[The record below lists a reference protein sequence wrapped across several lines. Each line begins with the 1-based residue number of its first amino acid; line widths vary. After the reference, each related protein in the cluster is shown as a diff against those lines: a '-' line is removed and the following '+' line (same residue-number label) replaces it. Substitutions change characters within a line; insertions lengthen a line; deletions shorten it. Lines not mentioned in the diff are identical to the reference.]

1 MQRLYAIIWLTWK
14 AAFRF
19 RLIWVISA
27 LLIMAVV
34 FLPLVIKHD
43 GTARGFTQILLTYTL
58 SAITAL
64 LGISTLWLAC
74 GTLARDI
81 EESQIQ
87 LVAVKPIP
95 RWQIWI
101 GKWLGLITLNMM
113 MLGVSGA
120 CIYGLLIYRS
130 AKLPEKEQQILK
142 NEVLVSR
149 SSLREPITDFKPEVD
164 RILNER
170 LKTLTLTQDEVRDL
184 RRQIEEQVKASQ
196 QIIPKDYR
204 REWVIDAKNA
214 LKAVELGR
222 PIYLRVKFYVAKPT
236 LGGTYLCLWRI
247 GSDTSKNAI
256 ELQQS
261 LAAETFHE
269 FPIPSDVIGP
279 DGKLVINF
287 INRNETAILF
297 PLDEGLE
304 VLYYE
309 GGFMMNF
316 IRALLIILFWL
327 VLLAAIGLAASSFL
341 SFPVAAFA
349 TMAIMIFFFSSGLL
363 RSSVEEQ
370 TVFGRDHETNRPV
383 SPMLDSIMLP
393 VFKLTLKVIDMAQ
406 SFSPVDY
413 LSSGRTISW
422 FELLTAFGQV
432 VVVLGGI
439 ASIIGITAFYR
450 RELAAA
456 DST

>member
-1 MQRLYAIIWLTWK
+1 
-14 AAFRF
+14 
-19 RLIWVISA
+19 
-27 LLIMAVV
+27 
-34 FLPLVIKHD
+34 
-43 GTARGFTQILLTYTL
+43 
-58 SAITAL
+58 
-64 LGISTLWLAC
+64 
-74 GTLARDI
+74 
-81 EESQIQ
+81 
-87 LVAVKPIP
+87 
-95 RWQIWI
+95 
-101 GKWLGLITLNMM
+101 
-113 MLGVSGA
+113 
-120 CIYGLLIYRS
+120 
-130 AKLPEKEQQILK
+130 
-142 NEVLVSR
+142 
-149 SSLREPITDFKPEVD
+149 
-164 RILNER
+164 
-170 LKTLTLTQDEVRDL
+170 
-184 RRQIEEQVKASQ
+184 
-196 QIIPKDYR
+196 
-204 REWVIDAKNA
+204 
-214 LKAVELGR
+214 
-222 PIYLRVKFYVAKPT
+222 LRVKFYVAKPT

>member
-1 MQRLYAIIWLTWK
+1 
-14 AAFRF
+14 
-19 RLIWVISA
+19 
-27 LLIMAVV
+27 MAVV

>member
-1 MQRLYAIIWLTWK
+1 
-14 AAFRF
+14 
-19 RLIWVISA
+19 
-27 LLIMAVV
+27 MAVV
-34 FLPLVIKHD
+34 LLPLVIKHD

-101 GKWLGLITLNMM
+101 GKWLGLITLNLM
-113 MLGVSGA
+113 MLGISGA
-120 CIYGLLIYRS
+120 CVYGLLIYRS
-130 AKLPEKEQQILK
+130 AKLPEKEQQILR
-142 NEVLVSR
+142 NEVLVAR
-149 SSLREPITDFKPEVD
+149 SSLREPMPDFKADVE
-164 RILNER
+164 RILKER
-170 LKTLTLTQDEVRDL
+170 LKTLTLTPDEVRDL
-184 RRQIEEQVKASQ
+184 RKQIEEQVKAAMQ
-196 QIIPKDYR
+196 VIPKDYR

-222 PIYLRVKFYVAKPT
+222 PIYLRVKFYVAQPT
-236 LGGTYLCLWRI
+236 IGATYLCLWRI
-247 GSDTSKNAI
+247 GSDTSKQVI
-256 ELQQS
+256 ELEQR
-261 LAAETFHE
+261 LADETFHE

-287 INRNETAILF
+287 INRNQTAVLF

-309 GGFMMNF
+309 GGFLMNF
-316 IRALLIILFWL
+316 VRALLIILFWL

-349 TMAIMIFFFSSGLL
+349 TMSVMIFFFSGGVM
-363 RSSVEEQ
+363 RSSVEEN
-370 TVFGRDHETNRPV
+370 TVFGRDHETNKPLNPV
-383 SPMLDSIMLP
+383 MDSIMLP
-393 VFKLTLKVIDMAQ
+393 IFKLTVKVIDLAQ
-406 SFSPVDY
+406 SYSPVDY

-432 VVVLGGI
+432 VVLLSGFAAV
-439 ASIIGITAFYR
+439 IGITAFYR
-450 RELAAA
+450 RELAIAG
-456 DST
+456 ST